1 MLDKIIEKSPAKINL
16 FLRIINKRDDG
27 FHNIRTGITF
37 IDLYDEIT
45 VQPHNKFEV
54 IYKGKFAPKNN
65 QFEDCI
71 ITRLFSFINEDRPKL
86 LFTIKKNFPY
96 EAGLGSASSNV
107 ASVIKILENLELI
120 KKKNIFDYVELGSD
134 IPFFLNQKDALVR
147 GKGDLIANVH
157 FPKYFF
163 LLIRP
168 SFKCSTKKMYDSFRT
183 VDFNYNTD
191 FDLEEINDQDSG
203 NDFEKI
209 LKKNEPEFLSIINI
223 LEDFEDVVFSRLTGS
238 GSCIYSV
245 FEKKEHAVNAQ
256 KNFQQSF
263 SNLWTHVSENNLTNL
278 F

>member
-16 FLRIINKRDDG
+16 FLKIINKRDDG

-157 FPKYFF
+157 FPKYYF

-203 NDFEKI
+203 NDFENI

-263 SNLWTHVSENNLTNL
+263 SNLWTYVSENNLTNL

>member
-16 FLRIINKRDDG
+16 FLKILSRRDDG

-37 IDLYDEIT
+37 IDLYDHIT

-71 ITRLFSFINEDRPKL
+71 ITRLFTYINENKPKL
-86 LFTIKKNFPY
+86 LFTISKNFPY

-134 IPFFLNQKDALVR
+134 VPFFLNKKDALVR
-147 GKGDLIANVH
+147 GKGDLITNVH
-157 FPKYFF
+157 FPKYYF

-209 LKKNEPEFLSIINI
+209 LKKNEPEFLSIINF
-223 LEDFEDVVFSRLTGS
+223 LEDFDDVIFSRLTGS

-245 FEKKEHAVNAQ
+245 FEKKEHAINAQ
-256 KNFQQSF
+256 KKFQQSF
-263 SNLWTHVSENNLTNL
+263 SNLWTHLSENNLVNL

>member
-1 MLDKIIEKSPAKINL
+1 MPDKIIEKSPAKINL
-16 FLRIINKRDDG
+16 FLKIINKRDDG

-37 IDLYDEIT
+37 IDLHDLIT

-54 IYKGKFAPKNN
+54 IYTGKFAPKNN
-65 QFEDCI
+65 LFEDCI
-71 ITRLFSFINEDRPKL
+71 IDKLFTYIHEDKPKL
-86 LFTIKKNFPY
+86 LFTISKNFPY

-120 KKKNIFDYVELGSD
+120 KKKNIFDYVDLGSD
-134 IPFFLNQKDALVR
+134 IPIFLNQKDALVR
-147 GKGDLIANVH
+147 GRGDLIANVH
-157 FPKYFF
+157 FPKYYF

-168 SFKCSTKKMYDSFRT
+168 SFKCSTKIMYESFQPS
-183 VDFNYNTD
+183 DFDYNTD

-209 LKKNEPEFLSIINI
+209 LKKNEPEFLSIINF
-223 LEDFEDVVFSRLTGS
+223 LEDFDDVIFSRLTGS

-245 FEKKEHAVNAQ
+245 FEKKEHAENAQ
-256 KNFQQSF
+256 KKFQQNF
-263 SNLWTHVSENNLTNL
+263 SNLWTNLSENNLVNL

>member
-16 FLRIINKRDDG
+16 FLKIINKRDDG
-27 FHNIRTGITF
+27 YHNIRTGITF
-37 IDLYDEIT
+37 IDLCDEIT

-54 IYKGKFAPKNN
+54 IYTGKFAPKNN
-65 QFEDCI
+65 LFEDCI
-71 ITRLFSFINEDRPKL
+71 IHKLFTYINEDKPKL
-86 LFTIKKNFPY
+86 LFTISKNFPY

-120 KKKNIFDYVELGSD
+120 KKKNIFDYVDLGAD
-134 IPFFLNQKDALVR
+134 IPIFLNQKDALVR
-147 GKGDLIANVH
+147 GRGDLIANVH
-157 FPKYFF
+157 FPKYYF

-168 SFKCSTKKMYDSFRT
+168 SFKCSTKKMYDSFQPS
-183 VDFNYNTD
+183 DFDYNTD

-209 LKKNEPEFLSIINI
+209 LKKNEPEFLSIINF
-223 LEDFEDVVFSRLTGS
+223 LEDFDDVIFSRLTGS

-245 FEKKEHAVNAQ
+245 FEKKEHAINAQ
-256 KNFQQSF
+256 KKFQQNF
-263 SNLWTHVSENNLTNL
+263 SNLWTHLSENNLVNL

>member
-16 FLRIINKRDDG
+16 FLKIINKRDDG

-65 QFEDCI
+65 QFKDCI
-71 ITRLFSFINEDRPKL
+71 ITRLFTFINEDRPKL
-86 LFTIKKNFPY
+86 LFTISKNFPY

-157 FPKYFF
+157 FPKYYF

-203 NDFEKI
+203 NDFENI

-263 SNLWTHVSENNLTNL
+263 SNLWTHVSENNLINL

>member
-1 MLDKIIEKSPAKINL
+1 MPDKIIEKSPAKINL
-16 FLRIINKRDDG
+16 FLKIINRRDDG

-54 IYKGKFAPKNN
+54 IYTGKFAPKNN
-65 QFEDCI
+65 LFEDCI
-71 ITRLFSFINEDRPKL
+71 IDKLFTYINEDKPKL
-86 LFTIKKNFPY
+86 LFTISKNFPY

-120 KKKNIFDYVELGSD
+120 KKKNIFDYVDLGSD
-134 IPFFLNQKDALVR
+134 IPIFLNQKDALVR
-147 GKGDLIANVH
+147 GRGDLIANVH
-157 FPKYFF
+157 FPKYYF
-163 LLIRP
+163 LIIRP
-168 SFKCSTKKMYDSFRT
+168 SFKCSTKKMYDSFQPS
-183 VDFNYNTD
+183 DFDYNTD

-209 LKKNEPEFLSIINI
+209 LKKNEPEFLSIINF
-223 LEDFEDVVFSRLTGS
+223 LEDFDDVIFSRLTGS

-256 KNFQQSF
+256 KKFQQSF
-263 SNLWTHVSENNLTNL
+263 SNLWTHLSENNLVNL

>member
-1 MLDKIIEKSPAKINL
+1 MPDKIIEKSPAKINL
-16 FLRIINKRDDG
+16 FLKIINRRDDG
-27 FHNIRTGITF
+27 YHNIRTGITF

-54 IYKGKFAPKNN
+54 IYTGKFAPKNN
-65 QFEDCI
+65 LFEDCI
-71 ITRLFSFINEDRPKL
+71 IDKLFTYIHEDKPKL
-86 LFTIKKNFPY
+86 LFTISKNFPY

-120 KKKNIFDYVELGSD
+120 KKKNIFDYVDLGSD
-134 IPFFLNQKDALVR
+134 IPIFLNQKDALVR
-147 GKGDLIANVH
+147 GRGDLIANVH
-157 FPKYFF
+157 FPKYYF

-168 SFKCSTKKMYDSFRT
+168 SFKCSTKKMYDSFQPS
-183 VDFNYNTD
+183 DFDYNTD

-209 LKKNEPEFLSIINI
+209 LKKNEPEFLSIINF
-223 LEDFEDVVFSRLTGS
+223 LEDFDDVIFSRLTGS

-256 KNFQQSF
+256 KKFQQTF
-263 SNLWTHVSENNLTNL
+263 SNLWTHLSENNLVNL